1 MEKVIKVV
9 VADDHQMIIDGI
21 KAFFIEN
28 ENIHLLDSANSGEEL
43 FRILADKK
51 VDIVITD
58 INMPGMDGI
67 EITRNIKKQ
76 YPNIKVIALSM
87 YIDKNLITE
96 MISAGANGYVLKN
109 TGKQDLI
116 DAITTVHK
124 GEKYYSSDVA
134 LKMMDAKTSGE
145 SIYEYNRN
153 ADLDVNL
160 TKREIEILKLISQ
173 EYTTPQIAEKLF
185 ISTYTVDTHR
195 KNLIA
200 KLDVKNVAGLV
211 KYAVQNGLVQ

>member
-1 MEKVIKVV
+1 
-9 VADDHQMIIDGI
+9 MIIDGI

-28 ENIHLLDSANSGEEL
+28 DDVHIIDSANSGEEL

-67 EITRNIKKQ
+67 EITKEIRRRYSDIK
-76 YPNIKVIALSM
+76 IIALSM

-96 MISAGANGYVLKN
+96 MINAGANGYVLKN

-116 DAITTVHK
+116 DAITTVHQ

-153 ADLDVNL
+153 TELDINL

-173 EYTTPQIAEKLF
+173 EYTTPQISEKLF

-211 KYAVQNGLVQ
+211 KYAVQSGLVE

>member
-96 MISAGANGYVLKN
+96 MINAGAHGYVLIN

-116 DAITTVHK
+116 
-124 GEKYYSSDVA
+124 
-134 LKMMDAKTSGE
+134 
-145 SIYEYNRN
+145 
-153 ADLDVNL
+153 
-160 TKREIEILKLISQ
+160 
-173 EYTTPQIAEKLF
+173 
-185 ISTYTVDTHR
+185 
-195 KNLIA
+195 
-200 KLDVKNVAGLV
+200 
-211 KYAVQNGLVQ
+211 